1 VLSSVAQPVITLRG
15 FARIHLGPGE
25 ERDVTFRLGPAELSL
40 LDRDLRH
47 VVEPGVFRI
56 YLGASS
62 RDIRARVELV
72 VR

>member
-1 VLSSVAQPVITLRG
+1 
-15 FARIHLGPGE
+15 LGPGE